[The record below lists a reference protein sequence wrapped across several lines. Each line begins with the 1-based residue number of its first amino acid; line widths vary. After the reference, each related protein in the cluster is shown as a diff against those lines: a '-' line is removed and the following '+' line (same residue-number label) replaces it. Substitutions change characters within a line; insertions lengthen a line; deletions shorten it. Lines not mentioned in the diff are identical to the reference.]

1 VGGNVLPELVALIG
15 PVTMYDLAE
24 MKGKM
29 RVLFIFAALGMAIAV
44 AGCGSHRASGVFSVK
59 KGMTQRQVREVAGAP
74 DTRTPNCW
82 LYHAT
87 KKGTSIDGMRFCF
100 KNGRVSLVQTAIH
113 L

>member
-1 VGGNVLPELVALIG
+1 
-15 PVTMYDLAE
+15 MYDLAE

-59 KGMTQRQVREVAGAP
+59 KGMTQQQVRKLAGAP
-74 DTRTPNCW
+74 YTRTRNCW
-82 LYHAT
+82 FFHASQ
-87 KKGTSIDGMRFCF
+87 KGTPIDGMRFCF